1 MVDDNLTPSYWLFN
15 VKSQLFAFSISL
27 VFLFILVYVFYDL
40 HCSTSSVLL
49 YIKLFPLLL

>member
-27 VFLFILVYVFYDL
+27 VFLFYF
-40 HCSTSSVLL
+40 SVSLL
-49 YIKLFPLLL
+49 WFTLFNL